1 MGTLAFI
8 FFLLFLFVLFLYI
21 ATANKYEKL
30 KSDFSKYISENNNIS
45 YTNTNSTFKSKT
57 NNSKRSN
64 FDFEKVEY
72 YKDKKIK
79 REYLYPIKNLED
91 TGNYFFGKKVVI
103 TGDFEN
109 FPDRNEMA
117 KLLWEAGADVD
128 VSVGKYTDVLI
139 AGDYAGDTKIEYAE
153 ENGIEIMYEENFIEE
168 FNL

>member
-1 MGTLAFI
+1 MGSLAFI

-57 NNSKRSN
+57 NNSKRTN

-139 AGDYAGDTKIEYAE
+139 AGEYAGDTKIEYAE
-153 ENGIEIMYEENFIEE
+153 ENNIEIMYEENFIEE